1 MRVRFFVLVVLL
13 AAVAMAVNAQ
23 EIIKIGYFDNQ
34 PFVIPQPGGKAP
46 TGASVDYWMNIVAP
60 AMNVKVTWV
69 GPTPML
75 RLLKQVETGDI
86 DAILILG
93 KNPDREKVYLYP
105 AKPYLHMRPAL
116 TLLKDNPLTSISTQD
131 DVAGMKIGYLQA
143 AVVPDFLKTA
153 KVTFDNLTS
162 TNWQQDNFAKLA
174 NKRIDAVFNLNVEA
188 LAYEASQTY
197 AGKFKFLQLPVPP
210 SDIYTAFAKTERGA
224 AFLQKYDQ
232 VNEKN
237 SNVVDTLIK
246 KYIDVK

>member
-1 MRVRFFVLVVLL
+1 MRIRVFVLLL
-13 AAVAMAVNAQ
+13 AVVAMAVSAQ
-23 EIIKIGYFDNQ
+23 ETIKIGYFDNQ

-46 TGASVDYWMNIVAP
+46 IGASVDYWTNIVAP
-60 AMNVKVTWV
+60 AMNVKVEWV

-75 RLLKQVETGDI
+75 RLLKQLETGDI
-86 DAILILG
+86 DAVLILG
-93 KNPDREKVYLYP
+93 KNPDRAKVYLYP

-116 TLLKDNPLTSISTQD
+116 TVLKDNPLSSISTQD
-131 DVAGMKIGYLQA
+131 DVAGMRIGYLQA

-188 LAYEASQTY
+188 LAFEASQTY

-210 SDIYTAFAKTERGA
+210 SDIYTAFAKTDRGA
-224 AFLQKYDQ
+224 AFMQKYDQ
-232 VNEKN
+232 VNNKN
-237 SNVVDTLIK
+237 STVVDTLIK